1 MKRVILFFFGLSA
14 FSAFA
19 KVELPALFSD
29 NMVLQQ
35 QAAVPLWGKSTPNV
49 SVSVLPSWAS
59 QPVAT
64 VADASGRWKLTLAT
78 PAAGGPHTLTISD
91 GNELKLRNVMVGE
104 VWLCSGQSNMEMP
117 LAGWGRVNRYE
128 QEVARAHYPNIR
140 LLQVEKQANV
150 QPQPDLKVQ
159 GGGWQV
165 CSPATVAEF
174 SAAAYFFGRDLHQN
188 LNNVP
193 VGLINASWGGTVAE
207 AWTSAASLESMPDFA
222 EALAAMKGKTNEELQ
237 EAYRSGN
244 ERWLRQLAVADG
256 GLRGNVPL
264 WAAPELDDS
273 QWSSMTLPGLW
284 EENGLSNLDG
294 VVWFRYTL
302 DLPAGWKGKDLEL
315 SFAAIDDEDI
325 TYFNGV
331 QVGATNGHNLPR
343 RYRVSGKLVKQGK
356 NVIAVRVMDTG
367 GGGGLYGEAADMQL
381 RRAGAKKA
389 QTISLAQAWK
399 YKVAVDLSS
408 LPPRPQSPDN
418 PNRPSVLFNA
428 MLHPLAPF
436 TIKGAIWYQGEG
448 NADRAQQYRELLPLL
463 IRDWRR
469 QWGSEF
475 PFYFVQLAGFLGTPS
490 EPPVSTWAALREAQL
505 NTLHVSNTGMAVA
518 IDIGEMRDIHP
529 KNKQDVGAR
538 LALLARA
545 NTYGQQLACSGPL
558 YSAYRI
564 EDDKI
569 RISFAHA
576 DGGLKA
582 KSGGALKG
590 FTIAGPDRKFYEAE
604 ASIEGSEVVVR
615 SPQVAFPVAVRYA
628 WADYPNNANLC
639 NAADLPASPFRTDS
653 YSMNNEQ

>member
-1 MKRVILFFFGLSA
+1 MKRVILFFFSLSSA
-14 FSAFA
+14 SAFA

-35 QAAVPLWGKSTPNV
+35 QAAVPFWGKSTPNV
-49 SVSVLPSWAS
+49 SVSVLPSWAA
-59 QPVAT
+59 QPVAA
-64 VADASGRWKLTLAT
+64 VADAHGRWRVSLAT

-91 GNELKLRNVMVGE
+91 GEELTLRNVMVGE

-117 LAGWGRVNRYE
+117 IAGWGKVNNYE
-128 QEVARAHYPNIR
+128 QEIARASYPSIR

-150 QPQPDLKVQ
+150 QPQPDLRVQ

-174 SAAAYFFGRDLHQN
+174 SATAYFFGRDLHQN

-207 AWTSAASLESMPDFA
+207 AWTSAGSLESMPDFV

-237 EAYRSGN
+237 EKYRNEN
-244 ERWLRQLAVADG
+244 ERWLRQLALADG
-256 GLRGNVPL
+256 GLRDNVPL

-273 QWSSMTLPGLW
+273 KWSSMLLPGLW
-284 EENGLSNLDG
+284 EEKGLGNLDG
-294 VVWFRYTL
+294 VVWFRYTF

-315 SFAAIDDEDI
+315 SLAAIDDEDI
-325 TYFNGV
+325 TCFNGV
-331 QVGATNGHNLPR
+331 QVGATGGYNLPR
-343 RYRVSGKLVKQGK
+343 RYRVSGKLVRQGR
-356 NVIAVRVMDTG
+356 NVIAVRVMDGG
-367 GGGGLYGEAADMQL
+367 GGGGLYGAAADMHL
-381 RRAGAKKA
+381 RLAGSKKA
-389 QTISLAQAWK
+389 QAISLAQAWK

-428 MLHPLAPF
+428 MLHPLVPF
-436 TIKGAIWYQGEG
+436 TIKGAIWYQGES
-448 NADRAQQYRELLPLL
+448 NAGRAQQYRELLPLL

-475 PFYFVQLAGFLGTPS
+475 PFYFVQLASWLGTPS
-490 EPPVSTWAALREAQL
+490 EPRVSAWAALREAQL
-505 NTLHVSNTGMAVA
+505 NTLHVNSTGMAVA
-518 IDIGEMRDIHP
+518 IDIGDVRDIHP

-558 YSAYRI
+558 YSGYRI

-576 DGGLKA
+576 GGGLKA
-582 KSGGALKG
+582 QRSNALKG
-590 FTIAGPDRKFYEAE
+590 FTIAGPDRKFHEAE
-604 ASIEGSEVVVR
+604 VAIEGSEVVVR
-615 SPQVAFPVAVRYA
+615 SPEVAFPVAVRYA
-628 WADYPNNANLC
+628 WADSPAEANLC
-639 NAADLPASPFRTDS
+639 NAAGLPASPFRTDS
-653 YSMNNEQ
+653 FSLNE